1 MEDKKWLQTSR
12 VLVIYRRLSNGEVI
26 HKATEA
32 KQFCV
37 NEKTIQRDIEEIR
50 NFLAD
55 MESEGEAYELL
66 YSREKKG
73 YIMRQSGRQIIGSD
87 VLAIVKVLLESRA
100 FCRQE
105 LETLIN
111 KLILQLS
118 PEEKRRVH
126 SIVANEQFHYIPVH
140 HEKAL
145 IDILWSLSHAVKEQ
159 RLVKLEYKKE
169 NDEHSFIRIVE
180 PQGIIF
186 SEYYFYLA
194 ACIHESCYEFPA
206 IYRIDRIHNLSI
218 LDEGFSIAYC
228 KRFEDGEF
236 RKRVQ
241 FMQPGPLLRIK
252 FKYWGKSLEAIMD
265 RLPTAEIVGREGN
278 STLVEAEVFGQGIK
292 MWLLSQGE
300 HLEVIEPQAFREE
313 MRKTA
318 WEMARIY
325 GGENEE
331 HAGNL

>member
-1 MEDKKWLQTSR
+1 MDDKKWLQTSR
-12 VLVIYRRLSNGEVI
+12 VLTLYRRLVHGEVI

-32 KQFCV
+32 KIFSV

-55 MESEGEAYELL
+55 VESEGEVYALF

-73 YIMRQSGRQIIGSD
+73 YIMRQSGKQLTGSD
-87 VLAIVKVLLESRA
+87 VLSIVKVLLESRA

-105 LETLIN
+105 LITLIN
-111 KLILQLS
+111 KLILQLL
-118 PEEKRRVH
+118 PEEKKRVQA
-126 SIVANEQFHYIPVH
+126 IIANEQFHYTPVQH
-140 HEKAL
+140 GKVL
-145 IDILWSLSHAVKEQ
+145 IDILWCLSLAVKEQ
-159 RLVKLEYKKE
+159 RLVKLKYKKE

-206 IYRIDRIHNLSI
+206 IYRIDRIQDMTI
-218 LDEGFSIAYC
+218 LDEGFSVAYC

-241 FMQPGPLLRIK
+241 FMQSGPLLRIK

-265 RLPTAEIVGREGN
+265 RLPTAQVVGREEN

-300 HLEVIEPQAFREE
+300 YLEVLEPEGFRKEIKCTINN
-313 MRKTA
+313 MLKN
-318 WEMARIY
+318 Y
-325 GGENEE
+325 
-331 HAGNL
+331 